1 MRYHAFR
8 LPKDVVLQSKTN
20 WQVRQ
25 PKASTVARYTAALK
39 RAGARFRAGVARS
52 VRTGTDTPRTVGT
65 PSSQLA
71 VIQRPGRAG
80 RPGNAPGLRLP
91 RSELGPE
98 GSSADATAQGIA
110 TGFRMLDTLDMQG
123 GQSSMRETA

>member
-1 MRYHAFR
+1 MSCR

-20 WQVRQ
+20 WQARQ

-39 RAGARFRAGVARS
+39 RAGARFRAGLPRS
-52 VRTGTDTPRTVGT
+52 VRTGTDTPRTLGT

-71 VIQRPGRAG
+71 ALRPGRTG
-80 RPGNAPGLRLP
+80 RQGNAPGLRSP
-91 RSELGPE
+91 MSELGPE
-98 GSSADATAQGIA
+98 GSSGDAATQGIA

-123 GQSSMRETA
+123 EALSTHG